1 MLNFKINQDFFKEI
15 CINKDKSETH
25 CNGKCH
31 LKKQIQESEKEK
43 SEKEKFLLQKEL
55 DVFVKTYYKII
66 PNPKFTKTNLPIFKN
81 KTILK
86 GLFIFDIFHP
96 PQNQV

>member
-1 MLNFKINQDFFKEI
+1 M
-15 CINKDKSETH
+15 H

-55 DVFVKTYYKII
+55 DVFVKTYCKII
-66 PNPKFTKTNLPIFKN
+66 PNPKFTKTNSTIFKN
-81 KTILK
+81 KTFLK
-86 GLFIFDIFHP
+86 RLLVFDIFHP